1 MTTFDPALVG
11 ASAKPPHVQQ
21 FSDPVRYG
29 TAALLAVLALLSY
42 VFDFPFAQIGVFQP
56 MMYALGLVII
66 CLVIDVPFRKLEY
79 QLGMIGIYLAA
90 AATAWAAWYSD
101 GSWISQAGS
110 DLIWE
115 LTALFIFF
123 FTIGAAVWNAPFKNF
138 AAKTAAI
145 PMMYIVLFAFIG
157 CSMWT
162 ILYSTSDARIYPLY
176 TYVGLKQYYRLFGA
190 EIWHIAVKNV
200 LIYIFLDTIGAIVIG
215 FLIAVFMDQKIR
227 LEGLFRTIYLYPF
240 ALSFIVTGHVWA
252 WIFSPEYGLE
262 KSVRQ
267 LGWTGFS
274 FDWIA
279 NNDMA
284 IYCVVIA
291 GLWQGTG
298 LVMAL
303 MLAGLRGIDE
313 EVWKAARVD
322 GIPTWRTYWSI
333 VIPMMRPVLITT
345 LVFVAA
351 GAFRVYDIVV
361 ALTDGGPGISTTV
374 PSQYVYKYLFSGNIG
389 QGLAAATVMLL
400 VSGVILIPWVYIE
413 FVKDKQI
420 R

>member
-1 MTTFDPALVG
+1 MTTFDPVLVG

-29 TAALLAVLALLSY
+29 TSALLAVLALLCY
-42 VFDFPFAQIGVFQP
+42 AFDFPFAQIGVFQP

-79 QLGMIGIYLAA
+79 QLGMIGIYLLT

-157 CSMWT
+157 CSLWT

-262 KSVRQ
+262 KSIRQ

-279 NNDMA
+279 NNNMA

-389 QGLAAATVMLL
+389 QGLAAATVMLV
-400 VSGVILIPWVYIE
+400 VSGVILIPWVYVE
-413 FVKDKQI
+413 FVKDKQV

>member
-1 MTTFDPALVG
+1 MTTFDPTLLG
-11 ASAKPPHVQQ
+11 APVKPPHIQQ
-21 FSDPVRYG
+21 YSNPVRYG
-29 TAALLAVLALLSY
+29 FAALMAAIAVLCY
-42 VFDFPFAQIGVFQP
+42 VFNFPFEQVGVFQP
-56 MMYALGLVII
+56 MMYALGLVVI

-79 QLGMIGIYLAA
+79 QLGMIGFYLVAA
-90 AATAWAAWYSD
+90 STAWAAWYSD

-110 DLIWE
+110 DLVWE
-115 LTALFIFF
+115 LAALFIFF

-157 CSMWT
+157 CSLWT
-162 ILYSTSDARIYPLY
+162 VLYSTSDARIYPLY
-176 TYVGLKQYYRLFGA
+176 TYVGFKQYYRLFGA

-200 LIYIFLDTIGAIVIG
+200 LIYIALDTFGAIFIG
-215 FLIAVFMDQKIR
+215 FLLAVFMDQKIR

-322 GIPTWRTYWSI
+322 GIPTWRTYISI

-389 QGLAAATVMLL
+389 QGLAAATVMLV
-400 VSGVILIPWVYIE
+400 VSGVILIPWVYVE
-413 FVKDKQI
+413 FVKGKQI

>member
-1 MTTFDPALVG
+1 MTTFDPALLG
-11 ASAKPPHVQQ
+11 APVMPPHVQQ
-21 FSDPVRYG
+21 FSNPVRYG
-29 TAALLAVLALLSY
+29 FAALMAILAVLSFA
-42 VFDFPFAQIGVFQP
+42 FDFPFAQIGVFQP
-56 MMYALGLVII
+56 MMYALGLVVV
-66 CLVIDVPFRKLEY
+66 CLVIDVPFRKLNY
-79 QLGMIGIYLAA
+79 QLAMIGVFLVGAS
-90 AATAWAAWYSD
+90 TAWVAWVSD
-101 GSWISQAGS
+101 GSWLSQDAS
-110 DLIWE
+110 DTVWK
-115 LTALFIFF
+115 LTALFIFL
-123 FTIGAAVWNAPFKNF
+123 FTLGAAVWNAPFKNF

-162 ILYSTSDARIYPLY
+162 VLYSTSDARIYPLY

-200 LIYIFLDTIGAIVIG
+200 LIYIALSTVGAMVIG
-215 FLIAVFMDQKIR
+215 FLLAVFMDQKIR

-267 LGWTGFS
+267 LGWTSFS

-279 NNDMA
+279 NNDKA
-284 IYCVVIA
+284 IYCVIIA

-322 GIPTWRTYWSI
+322 GIPKWRTYISI

-389 QGLAAATVMLL
+389 QGLAAATTMLV
-400 VSGVILIPWVYIE
+400 VSAVILIPWVYVE
-413 FVKDKQI
+413 FVKGKQV

>member
-1 MTTFDPALVG
+1 MTTRDATNLGALDQ
-11 ASAKPPHVQQ
+11 APHFQQ

-29 TAALLAVLALLSY
+29 TAAFLAVLALLCY
-42 VFDFPFAQIGVFQP
+42 AFDFPFAQIGVFQP

-79 QLGMIGIYLAA
+79 QLGMIAVFLAA
-90 AATAWAAWYSD
+90 AGIAWAAWYSE

-176 TYVGLKQYYRLFGA
+176 TFVGLKQYYRLFGA

-200 LIYIFLDTIGAIVIG
+200 LIYIFLDTIGAIVVG
-215 FLIAVFMDQKIR
+215 FLIAVFIDQKIR

-252 WIFSPEYGLE
+252 WIMSPEYGLE

-291 GLWQGTG
+291 GLWQGSG

-361 ALTDGGPGISTTV
+361 ALTDGGPGISSTV

-389 QGLAAATVMLL
+389 QGLAAATVMLV
-400 VSGVILIPWVYIE
+400 VSGVILIPWVYVE
-413 FVKDKQI
+413 FVKGKQT